1 MISVSMCMIVKN
13 EQSILKRCLDS
24 YAGIYDE
31 LIIVDTGSTDNTK
44 EIAAQYTDK
53 VYNFAW
59 CDDFAE
65 ARNFAFS
72 KASCDYIL
80 SVDADE
86 ELDFHNNTA
95 LRSLKEAI
103 LPEID
108 IVQMYYVNE
117 SDFNS
122 VYNVHKELR
131 PKLFRR
137 IRTFNW
143 ISPIHETIR
152 VNPVIYDSDIEI
164 MHKPT
169 SDHSKRDFSIYF
181 KALDKGIVLEDYVV
195 TMLCKELF
203 ISGEASDFIAFK
215 NAFENGAS
223 AVISDRDIDDSEH
236 IIIKV
241 KDTLK
246 ALQDMAH
253 YLRKHRKVKVVGIT
267 GSVGK
272 TSTRDMVYSVIKQ
285 QYKTLKTEGN
295 YNNSIGLP
303 LTILR
308 LKDEQVMVL
317 EMGMNHLKEMEELSM
332 IACPDISA
340 ITNVGTAHI
349 GELGSRENILKAK
362 MEIINGMSD
371 NSMLVI
377 NNDNDM
383 LSTVEVGR
391 LNLIRVG
398 IDNGVDFKANNV
410 VLSDEGST
418 FDFEYKGKVYFVD
431 VPVPGKHFVMNALIA
446 IAIGLQLDIS
456 PEQCIKGVKEFELT
470 RNRMDIVELKN
481 NITLIDGTYNA
492 SEDSMKSS
500 IDVLATYTR
509 RKIAV
514 LADMLE
520 LGKYSEQLHRNIGM
534 YVAKNKIDIL
544 VAVGKESKY
553 IIDAASKAGVKQIC
567 YCNSNEEVINYLEKI
582 IQSNDV
588 ILFKGSNGM
597 KLGNV
602 VALMKEKL
610 M

>member
-1 MISVSMCMIVKN
+1 MRVSEIIEATGGKLICGNSNQEIIGFS
-13 EQSILKRCLDS
+13 QDS
-24 YAGIYDE
+24 RKVSTGMMYIP
-31 LIIVDTGSTDNTK
+31 II
-44 EIAAQYTDK
+44 
-53 VYNFAW
+53 
-59 CDDFAE
+59 
-65 ARNFAFS
+65 
-72 KASCDYIL
+72 
-80 SVDADE
+80 
-86 ELDFHNNTA
+86 
-95 LRSLKEAI
+95 
-103 LPEID
+103 
-108 IVQMYYVNE
+108 
-117 SDFNS
+117 
-122 VYNVHKELR
+122 
-131 PKLFRR
+131 
-137 IRTFNW
+137 
-143 ISPIHETIR
+143 
-152 VNPVIYDSDIEI
+152 
-164 MHKPT
+164 
-169 SDHSKRDFSIYF
+169 
-181 KALDKGIVLEDYVV
+181 
-195 TMLCKELF
+195 
-203 ISGEASDFIAFK
+203 GERFDGHDFIK

-223 AVISDRDIDDSEH
+223 AVISNRDIDDSEH

-253 YLRKHRKVKVVGIT
+253 YLRRHRNVKVVGIT

-272 TSTRDMVYSVIKQ
+272 TSTRDMIYSVVKQ
-285 QYKTLKTEGN
+285 QYKSLKTEGN
-295 YNNSIGLP
+295 YNNAIGLP
-303 LTILR
+303 LTVLR

-362 MEIINGMSD
+362 MEIIAGMDDNGI
-371 NSMLVI
+371 LII

-383 LSTVEVGR
+383 LSTVEAKR

-398 IDNGVDFKANNV
+398 IDNGIDIKANNV
-410 VLSDEGST
+410 CLNDTGST
-418 FDFEYKGKVYFVD
+418 FDFEYKGSVYSVE
-431 VPVPGKHFVMNALIA
+431 VPVPGKHFVTNALIA
-446 IAIGLQLDIS
+446 IVIGLQLDIS
-456 PEQCIKGVKEFELT
+456 PEQCIKGIKEFELT
-470 RNRMDIVELKN
+470 RNRMDIVDLKN

-553 IIDAASKAGVKQIC
+553 IVDAASEASVKQIC
-567 YCNSNEEVINYLEKI
+567 YCNSNEEVVNYLEKI

-597 KLGNV
+597 ELGNV